1 MKLRQILC
9 AVLCAAMLLGAAAIP
24 AEAKSCN
31 CGEVV
36 QIFMDGFGSTLYY
49 DYGTPEQRKA
59 EMAEM
64 DDLAFGIGRVFR
76 GVRLSVWERSWDPLA
91 GGLGEMFMGIMGHL
105 RMDLQG
111 NSVEPITNHWRLN
124 PEQDHRESPQYYF
137 NYDFRIDPF
146 EAAKQLNEFV
156 EAIIKA
162 TGHSKIALT
171 GSSEGAIVT
180 MTYLK
185 VYGTKRLETLI
196 LLNGAH
202 MGLTLV
208 GELFTDKFALS
219 GPAIANF
226 IADNDDGSGNLK
238 LAMRLLEMSRVLDI
252 AGPLGRGI
260 MGAMGERLYAD
271 TLIPLFGQMPILWAF
286 VPTEYYPQAR
296 KLLSDPK
303 YATLLAMAD
312 KYHKEV
318 MSQADALLK
327 NARAKGVKV
336 ALISHYGLHPIP
348 VTENSSY
355 QCDSLIDTVFEAS
368 GGIAAPIGQTLPPS
382 DSKYRS
388 PDGIVDAATC
398 VLPDQTWFI
407 KGAVHESGPSRELRD
422 WIIHS
427 KKQPTVWDSP
437 EWPQWLVKVEG
448 KAVPLK

>member
-1 MKLRQILC
+1 MKLKQILC
-9 AVLCAAMLLGAAAIP
+9 AVLCVAMLLAVSVVP
-24 AEAKSCN
+24 VEAKACG

-49 DYGTPEQRKA
+49 NYGTPEQEEA
-59 EMAEM
+59 GMARM

-76 GVRLSVWERSWDPLA
+76 GARRGVLQWSWDPVA
-91 GGLGEMFMGIMGHL
+91 DGLGTLFMGIMGHL

-111 NSVEPITNHWRLN
+111 NSVEPITNRWRIN
-124 PEQDHRESPQYYF
+124 PEQDHRTSPQYNF
-137 NYDFRIDPF
+137 HYDFRIDPF

-156 EAIIKA
+156 EAVIKA

-219 GPAIANF
+219 GPAITNF
-226 IADNDDGSGNLK
+226 IADNDDGSGSLK
-238 LAMRLLEMSRVLDI
+238 LAMRLLAMSHLLDFT
-252 AGPLGRGI
+252 APLGRGI
-260 MGAMGERLYAD
+260 MDAMGERIYAD

-286 VPTEYYPQAR
+286 VPTAYYPEAR

-312 KYHKEV
+312 KYHEQV
-318 MSQADALLK
+318 MSQADTLLK

-348 VTENSSY
+348 VTQNSTY

-368 GGIAAPIGQTLPPS
+368 GGIAAPIGETLPPS

-407 KGAVHESGPSRELRD
+407 KGAVHESGPSRALRD

-427 KKQPTVWDSP
+427 KKQPTVWDSK
-437 EWPQWLVKVEG
+437 EWPQYLIKVDG
-448 KAVPLK
+448 KAVPQ

>member
-1 MKLRQILC
+1 MKFRQ
-9 AVLCAAMLLGAAAIP
+9 VLCVVLCIAMLLAASVIP
-24 AEAKSCN
+24 AQAKACG

-36 QIFMDGFGSTLYY
+36 RIFMDGFGSTLYY
-49 DYGTPEQRKA
+49 NYGTPGQVEA
-59 EMAEM
+59 GMART
-64 DDLAFGIGRVFR
+64 DDLAFGIGRLFR
-76 GVRLSVWERSWDPLA
+76 GAGLSVWERSWDPLA
-91 GGLGEMFMGIMGHL
+91 NGLGTLFMGIMGHL

-111 NSVEPITNHWRLN
+111 NSVEPITNRWRID
-124 PEQDHRESPQYYF
+124 PRQDHRESPQYTF
-137 NYDFRIDPF
+137 HYDFRIDPF
-146 EAAKQLNEFV
+146 EAAKQLNEFI
-156 EAIIKA
+156 EAVVKA

-185 VYGTKRLETLI
+185 VYGLKRLETLI

-202 MGLTLV
+202 NGLTLV
-208 GELFTDKFALS
+208 GELFTNKFALS
-219 GPAIANF
+219 GPATANF
-226 IADNDDGSGNLK
+226 IADMDDGSGSLK
-238 LAMRLLEMSRVLDI
+238 LAMRLLAISRALDFT
-252 AGPLGRGI
+252 APLGRGI
-260 MGAMGERLYAD
+260 MNAMGERIYAD

-286 VPTEYYPQAR
+286 VPTEYYPEAR

-348 VTENSSY
+348 VTRNSTY
-355 QCDSLIDTVFEAS
+355 QCDGLIDTDFEAS
-368 GGIAAPIGQTLPPS
+368 GSTSAPIGQTLPPS

-388 PDGIVDAATC
+388 PDGVVDAATC

-407 KGAVHESGPSRELRD
+407 KGAAHESGPSRALRD

-427 KKQPTVWDSP
+427 KKQPTVWDSE
-437 EWPQWLVKVEG
+437 EWPQYLVKVEG
-448 KAVPLK
+448 KAVPQ